1 MGLGHRMLV
10 SYFVTDEIFGISSGV
25 DGKLNPFY
33 NYGAASIASP
43 GWVVGSFLGAA
54 FGAILPAS
62 VANALNVA
70 LYGMFIAIVI
80 PPAKK
85 DKVIA
90 TVVVCSMLASYIF
103 SLIPILNSISSGF
116 KIMILTIAIAAI
128 AAWKCPIKEEIA

>member
-1 MGLGHRMLV
+1 M
-10 SYFVTDEIFGISSGV
+10 
-25 DGKLNPFY
+25 
-33 NYGAASIASP
+33 
-43 GWVVGSFLGAA
+43 GAA

-85 DKVIA
+85 DKVVA